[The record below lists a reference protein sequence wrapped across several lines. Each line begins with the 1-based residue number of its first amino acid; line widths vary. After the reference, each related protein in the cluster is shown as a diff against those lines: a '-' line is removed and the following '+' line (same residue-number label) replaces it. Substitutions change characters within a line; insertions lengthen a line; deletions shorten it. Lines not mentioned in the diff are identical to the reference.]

1 MKKLVFLIGVGVGF
15 LVGSKS
21 GTGPYEGLETK
32 VRSIMNRPE
41 VRDAVETK
49 KGAAIH
55 QVTDTVSKVSDR
67 SFDGHDAVASSA
79 SVPSNSA

>member
-15 LVGSKS
+15 LLGSKA
-21 GTGPYEGLETK
+21 GTGPYREFETK
-32 VRSIMNRPE
+32 VRSITNRPE
-41 VRDAVETK
+41 VRDVVETTNE
-49 KGAAIH
+49 AAIH

-67 SFDGHDAVASSA
+67 RFDGDDVVVSSA